1 MKLNF
6 EFDGHKVEME
16 YTYRKGTPAPRVV
29 NERTYLTPPDPG
41 EFEVH
46 SLKVDGEEKDIDIS
60 GEYLLEQAE
69 EADRDSEIAMQEIR
83 YDAYREGLCQK

>member
-6 EFDGHKVEME
+6 EFDGHKVEMD
-16 YTYRKGTPAPRVV
+16 YTYRKGTPAPISV
-29 NERTYLTPPDPG
+29 NERTYLTPPDHG

-60 GEYLLEQAE
+60 EEYLLEQAE
-69 EADRDSEIAMQEIR
+69 ESERDAEIAMQEIR
-83 YDAYREGLCQK
+83 FDAYREDLCQK

>member
-16 YTYRKGTPAPRVV
+16 YTYRKGSTAPIVV
-29 NERTYLTPPDPG
+29 NERTYLTPPDKG

-46 SLKVDGEEKDIDIS
+46 SLKVDGKEKDIDIS
-60 GEYLLEQAE
+60 EEYLLEQAE
-69 EADRDSEIAMQEIR
+69 EAERDSELAMQELR
-83 YDAYREGLCQK
+83 YDAMREGL

>member
-29 NERTYLTPPDPG
+29 NERTYLTPPDQG

-60 GEYLLEQAE
+60 EEYLLEQAE
-69 EADRDSEIAMQEIR
+69 EAERDAEIAMQEIR
-83 YDAYREGLCQK
+83 YDAYREELCQK